1 MGVRIPPGLPV
12 IWDYMESVKK
22 LIESIKTFF
31 LEVRAETKKVSFPA
45 KDETIGTTAV
55 VLVLVSIAT
64 IYMWILDVAL
74 SEIIARILP

>member
-1 MGVRIPPGLPV
+1 
-12 IWDYMESVKK
+12 MESVKK
-22 LIESIKTFF
+22 IIESIKTFF

-74 SEIIARILP
+74 SEMIARILP

>member
-1 MGVRIPPGLPV
+1 
-12 IWDYMESVKK
+12 MESVKK
-22 LIESIKTFF
+22 IIESIKTFF

-74 SEIIARILP
+74 SEIITRILP

>member
-1 MGVRIPPGLPV
+1 
-12 IWDYMESVKK
+12 MESVKK
-22 LIESIKTFF
+22 IIESIKTFF

-64 IYMWILDVAL
+64 IYMWIVDVAL
-74 SEIIARILP
+74 SEIITRILP